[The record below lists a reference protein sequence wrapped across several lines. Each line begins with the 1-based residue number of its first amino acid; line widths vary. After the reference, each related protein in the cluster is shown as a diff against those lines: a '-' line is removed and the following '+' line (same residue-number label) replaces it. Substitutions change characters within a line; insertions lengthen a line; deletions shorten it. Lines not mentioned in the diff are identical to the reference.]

1 VIEVLQ
7 FIFQDFWHF
16 AGTWVLLMAICPW
29 NNIKMVFKP
38 KDKKDKE
45 G

>member
-1 VIEVLQ
+1 MLEVLQ

-16 AGTWVLLMAICPW
+16 VGTVILMLAICPW
-29 NNIKMVFKP
+29 NNIKIIAKQKS
-38 KDKKDKE
+38 KD

>member
-1 VIEVLQ
+1 MIEVLQ

-16 AGTWVLLMAICPW
+16 IGTLLLLMAICPW
-29 NNIKMVFKP
+29 NNKINFRG
-38 KDKKDKE
+38 KDKE

>member
-1 VIEVLQ
+1 MLEVLQ

-16 AGTWVLLMAICPW
+16 MGTLLLLMAICPW
-29 NNIKMVFKP
+29 NTIRM
-38 KDKKDKE
+38 DSRRKDKE

>member
-1 VIEVLQ
+1 MIEVLQ

-16 AGTWVLLMAICPW
+16 IGTLLLLMAICPW
-29 NNIKMVFKP
+29 NNIKMDFRR
-38 KDKKDKE
+38 KDKE

>member
-1 VIEVLQ
+1 MLEVLQ

-29 NNIKMVFKP
+29 NNIRMVSKG
-38 KDKKDKE
+38 KDKE